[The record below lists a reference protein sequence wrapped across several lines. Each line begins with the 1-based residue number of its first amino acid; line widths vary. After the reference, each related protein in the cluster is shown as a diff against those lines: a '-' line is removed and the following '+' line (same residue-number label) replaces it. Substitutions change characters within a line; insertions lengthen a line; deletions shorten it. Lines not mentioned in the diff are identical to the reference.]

1 MGFLYFFLILMIIV
15 AVFPTLF
22 KLVFFFWIVSLVL
35 SLFRPRKRNENPFEV
50 PRQDYTENQTNQSR
64 QSRPVNRDV
73 IDVEFT
79 QRDADEE

>member
-1 MGFLYFFLILMIIV
+1 M
-15 AVFPTLF
+15 
-22 KLVFFFWIVSLVL
+22 VL
-35 SLFRPRKRNENPFEV
+35 SLFRPRKRNDNPFEG
-50 PRQDYTENQTNQSR
+50 PRQDYTENQTNQTN

>member
-35 SLFRPRKRNENPFEV
+35 SLFRPRKRNENPFEG
-50 PRQDYTENQTNQSR
+50 PRQDYTENQTNQTN